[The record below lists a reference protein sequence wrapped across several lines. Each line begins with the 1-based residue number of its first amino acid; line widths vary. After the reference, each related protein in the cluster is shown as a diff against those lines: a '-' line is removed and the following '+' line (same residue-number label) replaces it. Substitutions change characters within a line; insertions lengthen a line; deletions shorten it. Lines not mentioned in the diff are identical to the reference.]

1 MKLFDHVPSVIL
13 SNTVSSSSTGILE
26 REQEQSV
33 VYGSVDFG
41 KTVVTCDKYRDL
53 VGRHS
58 RDVRF
63 YRYYGVI
70 YQCQGS
76 YRCPNVLEF

>member
-1 MKLFDHVPSVIL
+1 MKLFEHVPGVIL
-13 SNTVSSSSTGILE
+13 SNKVSSSFTGILE

-53 VGRHS
+53 VGRSS
-58 RDVRF
+58 RAVQF
-63 YRYYGVI
+63 
-70 YQCQGS
+70 QGLYKVKKIQKS
-76 YRCPNVLEF
+76 PKE